1 MSTLST
7 APAADRLD
15 VVGATLHYEVRG
27 SGPLLLVV
35 GQPMTGGAFA
45 PLADL
50 LAEDHTVVT
59 YDPRGLG
66 ASTVQDPALAV
77 TPEVEADDLALVVE
91 ALAGGPA
98 DVCGSSG
105 GAVAALALAVRHPER
120 VRTVVAH
127 EPPVTELL
135 PDAAHIRA
143 AVDAVEL
150 AYRSGG
156 PGAAWTAFVSLVMHH
171 GPVTEAGIA
180 PVAWPPPGQD
190 TPATEDVPPPPSPE
204 QLAHDELFFLRML
217 KPFTRYRPEVDTLR
231 SGQPRVVVGVGATSQ
246 RELAVRSAAAL
257 AERLGTAPVAF
268 PGEHG
273 GFLGDPAGFA
283 EVLRRAL

>member
-1 MSTLST
+1 MSTPST
-7 APAADRLD
+7 AAAAHRLD
-15 VVGATLHYEVRG
+15 VAGAALHYEVRG

-35 GQPMTGGAFA
+35 GQPMTADAFA
-45 PLADL
+45 PLADV
-50 LAEDHTVVT
+50 LAADHTVLT

-77 TPEVEADDLALVVE
+77 TPEVEADDLALVLD
-91 ALAGGPA
+91 ALGAWPA
-98 DVCGSSG
+98 DVFGSSG
-105 GAVAALALAVRHPER
+105 GAVTALALAVRHPER

-135 PDAAHIRA
+135 PDATNIRT
-143 AVDAVEL
+143 AVDAVEQ

-156 PGAAWTAFVSLVMHH
+156 PGAGWSAFVSLVMHQ

-180 PVAWPPPGQD
+180 PVSWPPPGPE
-190 TPATEDVPPPPSPE
+190 TPATDDVPPPPSPE

-257 AERLGTAPVAF
+257 AERLGSAPVAF

-283 EVLRRAL
+283 EVLRRVL